1 MKYVFLAL
9 AALTILS
16 GCDAWNDK
24 GPGPLAK
31 EVVSVAFGVKPGDVS
46 VYVKFAP
53 GDQQATVRAEA
64 GALSCLV
71 DASAVD
77 DERSPRFGWLVT
89 GLRCGESKC
98 ADGPVSNGLD
108 GQPVICSKGK
118 SVEERTIEVEKCSPE
133 SGKNCVG
140 LDLEA
145 LRKAAESGELK
156 VPSAKAQ

>member
-1 MKYVFLAL
+1 MKYVILTL
-9 AALTILS
+9 AALALIS

-24 GPGPLAK
+24 GPGPLAR
-31 EVVSVAFGVKPGDVS
+31 EVVSVAFGVKPSDVS

-53 GDQQATVRAEA
+53 GDQQAIVRAEA

-77 DERSPRFGWLVT
+77 NERSPRFGWLVT

-98 ADGPVSNGLD
+98 ADGPASTGLD
-108 GQPVICSKGK
+108 GKPVLCTKGK
-118 SVEERTIEVEKCSPE
+118 SLEERTIQVERCSPE
-133 SGKNCVG
+133 SDKNCVG

>member
-1 MKYVFLAL
+1 MKYVFWAL
-9 AALTILS
+9 AAMTILS

-24 GPGPLAK
+24 GPGPLAR
-31 EVVSVAFGVKPGDVS
+31 EVVSVAFGVQPGDVG

-53 GDQQATVRAEA
+53 GDQKATVRAEA
-64 GALSCLV
+64 GSLSCLV

-118 SVEERTIEVEKCSPE
+118 SVEERTIEAEKCSPE
-133 SGKNCVG
+133 SDKNCVG

-145 LRKAAESGELK
+145 LRKAAESVELK
-156 VPSAKAQ
+156 VPSANAQ